1 MRSFVCLL
9 FLITNMKILNEKEK
23 IYKDNYLLKYGI
35 FIFFGSLICNI
46 IFSYF
51 NESEFSSRVTRFND
65 FTLIHFVAAFT
76 IAPVIEELI
85 FRGIF
90 TRKKIFMYV
99 TYIGLLG
106 YILLLQNYYLIPIL
120 AAFII
125 LYELNKRKEVSG
137 YIYFINALL
146 FGFMHYEWNDLK
158 IPDTWIGIVM
168 TAGMGL
174 ILIWMV
180 LNFGLIYSI
189 LLHAFN
195 NFIAIAIIVIGYES
209 SGMSLKEIETKDFTM
224 KYQRVSFFVGSG
236 NMQTDANQFLKAE
249 NMSMSVIHGSVCF
262 DEKLGD
268 LYFGKYNISIERK
281 KSSIK
286 KLDCTSLNQLLD
298 IAELKQNK

>member
-1 MRSFVCLL
+1 M
-9 FLITNMKILNEKEK
+9 
-23 IYKDNYLLKYGI
+23 KYGI

-51 NESEFSSRVTRFND
+51 NESEFSSRVTRFKD

-90 TRKKIFMYV
+90 TGKKIFRYV
-99 TYIGLLG
+99 TYTGLLG

-120 AAFII
+120 TAFII
-125 LYELNKRKEVSG
+125 LYELNKKKEISG

-168 TAGMGL
+168 TVGMGL

-195 NFIAIAIIVIGYES
+195 NFIAIAIIVIGYEIS
-209 SGMSLKEIETKDFTM
+209 DMSLKEIETKDFTM

-262 DEKLGD
+262 DEKLSD